1 VSDTFSV
8 TTRAIP
14 VYTITATAGSGG
26 SISPPGITT
35 LSTGGSQ
42 TYTITPNTGYHIAD
56 VSVDGLSQGA
66 VGNYPFT
73 NVQANHTISASFTV
87 ESNLSFSVRAAIIKW
102 WNKQQTIGFVTMTA
116 DCGATKPANNDVVSV
131 SLDGV
136 QLFSAQFSEFKRG
149 LLPNAYLLVRQD
161 LLVRLDFSTHRLF
174 VATPK
179 MSLVVLDA
187 SNGVDVRM
195 SVGAATAVENIM
207 MNPAPLNSLIYR
219 RTGVVGEP

>member
-1 VSDTFSV
+1 VQSV
-8 TTRAIP
+8 I
-14 VYTITATAGSGG
+14 
-26 SISPPGITT
+26 
-35 LSTGGSQ
+35 
-42 TYTITPNTGYHIAD
+42 
-56 VSVDGLSQGA
+56 VDGENKGA
-66 VGNYPFT
+66 ITSYTFT
-73 NVQANHTISASFTV
+73 NVQANQTISASFMV

-116 DCGATKPANNDVVSV
+116 DFGITMPAGNDVVSV

-136 QLFSAQFSEFKRG
+136 QLFSAPFSEFKRG
-149 LLPNAYLLVRQD
+149 LLPGAYLLVRQD

-179 MSLVVLDA
+179 MSLVGLDA
-187 SNGVDVRM
+187 SNGVDVQM

-207 MNPAPLNSLIYR
+207 MTPAPLNSLIYR